1 MKKVIRINESDL
13 IEMIKNIIIE
23 QDDNVEYEDFTPQ
36 EYMDLLKSVNYK
48 AQAIPKFPDFKG
60 KKIRV
65 NGNLNLIGLKQITN
79 LGELIVTGDL
89 NVRSSGIVNFE
100 GVKVGGSLS
109 YWDTPYS
116 KELDRRKEMAL
127 RAEARQRR
135 EDGEWDLNNS
145 NIDDEGLM
153 ANAVFDYMV
162 QEGDIEYLDG
172 PEREEL
178 EDLERRMEELEE
190 KIDNEEDSEIV
201 DELENEQNDLQ
212 SEIDELKD
220 KDNDVY
226 DLMPEGSHYDLYTFR
241 SIHNNSS
248 GNIYA
253 VGTENDADSSL
264 KEYYDEM
271 VNDLSN
277 FSKNTLSYH
286 IDGDEVAEYYE
297 DMIREWVIDDPE
309 NYDVSRET
317 SVKQDKEIEKLQ
329 NQKRSLE
336 IETYLI
342 SSGARSPLTEEGV
355 ESLKYFKFNDY
366 MNNIL
371 VVEWSE
377 NKWQIYQNGKKV
389 ESVTYEDEDE
399 DEDGEHES
407 DNESRVEEIENE
419 IEVIDEEIQDIKD
432 DPDGDLNESEIEEAV
447 EDRLGQIKD
456 DPMGWLDE
464 MGDDYNNFID
474 RQSLLNDL
482 IDEND
487 YGVISSYNNEYDTV
501 SVNDSTFVVMRID

>member
-1 MKKVIRINESDL
+1 MKKVIRINEGDL
-13 IEMIKNIIIE
+13 IGLIKNIIIE

-36 EYMDLLKSVNYK
+36 EYIDLLKSVNYK
-48 AQAIPKFPDFKG
+48 AQAIPKFPDFRG

-145 NIDDEGLM
+145 NIDKEGLM

-162 QEGDIEYLDG
+162 QEGDIGYLDG

-297 DMIREWVIDDPE
+297 EAIREWVMDDPE

-317 SVKQDKEIEKLQ
+317 SNSQDREIEELNNK
-329 NQKRSLE
+329 KKSLE

-342 SSGARSPLTEEGV
+342 KCGARSPLTEEDIEAV
-355 ESLKYFKFNDY
+355 SYFKFNDY
-366 MNNIL
+366 LNNIL
-371 VVEWSE
+371 IVEWSE

-389 ESVTYEDEDE
+389 DEVYYEDE

-407 DNESRVEEIENE
+407 DNDSRVDEIESE
-419 IEVIDEEIQDIKD
+419 IEDIDVEIQDIKD
-432 DPDGDLNESEIEEAV
+432 DPDGDLNDDEVEEAV
-447 EDRLGQIKD
+447 EDRLQEIKD
-456 DPMGWLDE
+456 DPVGWIDQ
-464 MGDDYNNFID
+464 MGDDYSNFID
-474 RQSLLNDL
+474 RQSLIRALVD
-482 IDEND
+482 DND
-487 YGVISSYNNEYDTV
+487 YSVLSSYNNEYDTV

>member
-1 MKKVIRINESDL
+1 MKKVIRINEGDL
-13 IEMIKNIIIE
+13 IGLIKNIIIE

-36 EYMDLLKSVNYK
+36 EYIDLLKSVNYK
-48 AQAIPKFPDFKG
+48 AQAIPKFPDFRG

-100 GVKVGGSLS
+100 GVTVGGSLS
-109 YWDTPYS
+109 HWDTPYQ

-145 NIDDEGLM
+145 NIDKEGLM

-162 QEGDIEYLDG
+162 QEGDIGYLDG

-178 EDLERRMEELEE
+178 QDLERRMEELEE
-190 KIDNEEDSEIV
+190 RIDNEEDSEII

-226 DLMPEGSHYDLYTFR
+226 DLIPESSHYDLHTFR
-241 SIHNNSS
+241 SIHNDAS
-248 GNIYA
+248 GYVYA
-253 VGTENDADSSL
+253 VGTEREANSSL

-297 DMIREWVIDDPE
+297 EAIREWVMDDPE

-317 SVKQDKEIEKLQ
+317 SNSQDREIEELNNK
-329 NQKRSLE
+329 KKSLE

-342 SSGARSPLTEEGV
+342 KCGARSPLTEEDIEAV
-355 ESLKYFKFNDY
+355 SYFKFNDY
-366 MNNIL
+366 LNNIL
-371 VVEWSE
+371 IVEWSE

-389 ESVTYEDEDE
+389 ESVTYEDE

>member
-1 MKKVIRINESDL
+1 MKKVVRINESDL
-13 IEMIKNIIIE
+13 IEMIKNIIVE
-23 QDDNVEYEDFTPQ
+23 QDDSVEYEDFTPQ

-65 NGNLNLIGLKQITN
+65 NGNLPLMGLKQVTN

-89 NVRSSGIVNFE
+89 NLRSSGIVNLE
-100 GVKVGGSLS
+100 GVTVGGSLS

-135 EDGEWDLNNS
+135 EDSEWDLNNS

-190 KIDNEEDSEIV
+190 RIDNEEDSEIV

-248 GNIYA
+248 GNVYA
-253 VGTENDADSSL
+253 VGTEREADSSL
-264 KEYYDEM
+264 EEYYDEM

-297 DMIREWVIDDPE
+297 EAIREWVMDDPE

-317 SVKQDKEIEKLQ
+317 SGSQDNEIKKLQ
-329 NQKRSLE
+329 NQKRFLQ

-399 DEDGEHES
+399 DGEHES

-419 IEVIDEEIQDIKD
+419 IEGIDEEIQDIRD

-447 EDRLGQIKD
+447 EDRLGEIKD

-482 IDEND
+482 VDEND

>member
-1 MKKVIRINESDL
+1 MKKVVRINESDL
-13 IEMIKNIIIE
+13 IEMIKNIIVE
-23 QDDNVEYEDFTPQ
+23 QDDSVEYEDFTPQ
-36 EYMDLLKSVNYK
+36 EYIDLLKSVNYK

-65 NGNLNLIGLKQITN
+65 NGNLPLMGLKQVTN

-89 NVRSSGIVNFE
+89 NLRSSGIVNLE
-100 GVKVGGSLS
+100 GVTVGGSLS

-190 KIDNEEDSEIV
+190 RIDNEEDSEIV

-253 VGTENDADSSL
+253 VGTEREADSSL
-264 KEYYDEM
+264 EEYYDEM

-297 DMIREWVIDDPE
+297 EAIREWVMDDPE

-317 SVKQDKEIEKLQ
+317 SGSQDNEIKKLQ
-329 NQKRSLE
+329 NQKRFLQ

-399 DEDGEHES
+399 DGEHES

-419 IEVIDEEIQDIKD
+419 IEGIDEEIQDIRD

-447 EDRLGQIKD
+447 EDRLGEIKD

-482 IDEND
+482 VDEND

>member
-1 MKKVIRINESDL
+1 MKKVVRINESDL
-13 IEMIKNIIIE
+13 IGLIKNIIIE
-23 QDDNVEYEDFTPQ
+23 QDDSVEYEDFTPQ
-36 EYMDLLKSVNYK
+36 EYIDLLKSVNYK

-65 NGNLNLIGLKQITN
+65 NGNLPLMGLKQISN

-89 NVRSSGIVNFE
+89 NLRSSGIVSLE
-100 GVKVGGSLS
+100 GVTVGGSLS
-109 YWDTPYS
+109 HWDTPYQ

-145 NIDDEGLM
+145 NIDNEGLM

-162 QEGDIEYLDG
+162 QEGDIGYLDG

-178 EDLERRMEELEE
+178 KDLERRMEELEE
-190 KIDNEEDSEIV
+190 RIDNEEDSEIV
-201 DELENEQNDLQ
+201 DELEIEQNDLQ

-226 DLMPEGSHYDLYTFR
+226 DLIPESSHYDLHTFR
-241 SIHNNSS
+241 SIHNDAS
-248 GNIYA
+248 GYVYA
-253 VGTENDADSSL
+253 VGTENEADSSL

-277 FSKNTLSYH
+277 FNKNTLSYH

-297 DMIREWVIDDPE
+297 DAVREWVMDDPE

-329 NQKRSLE
+329 NQKRSLQTE
-336 IETYLI
+336 KYLI
-342 SSGARSPLTEEGV
+342 SSGARSPLIEEDI
-355 ESLKYFKFNDY
+355 EDLKYFKFNDY
-366 MNNIL
+366 MDNIL
-371 VVEWSE
+371 IVEWSE

-399 DEDGEHES
+399 DGEHES
-407 DNESRVEEIENE
+407 DNESRVEEIESE
-419 IEVIDEEIQDIKD
+419 IEDIDVEIQDIRD
-432 DPDGDLNESEIEEAV
+432 DPDGDLNDDEVEEAV
-447 EDRLGQIKD
+447 EDRLGEIRD
-456 DPMGWLDE
+456 NPVGWLDQ
-464 MGDDYNNFID
+464 MGENYDNFID
-474 RQSLLNDL
+474 RQSLINDL

-487 YGVISSYNNEYDTV
+487 YSVISHYNNEYDTV

>member
-1 MKKVIRINESDL
+1 MKKVVRINESDL
-13 IEMIKNIIIE
+13 IGLIKNIIIE
-23 QDDNVEYEDFTPQ
+23 QDDSVEYEDFTPQ

-65 NGNLNLIGLKQITN
+65 NGNLPLMGLKQVTN

-89 NVRSSGIVNFE
+89 NLRSSGIVSLE
-100 GVKVGGSLS
+100 GVTVGGSLS

-178 EDLERRMEELEE
+178 QDLERRMEELEE
-190 KIDNEEDSEIV
+190 RIDNEEDYEII

-297 DMIREWVIDDPE
+297 EAIREWVMDDPE

-317 SVKQDKEIEKLQ
+317 SNSQDREIEELNNK
-329 NQKRSLE
+329 KKSLE

-342 SSGARSPLTEEGV
+342 KCGARSPLTEEDIEAV
-355 ESLKYFKFNDY
+355 SYFKFNDY
-366 MNNIL
+366 LNNIL
-371 VVEWSE
+371 IVEWSE

-399 DEDGEHES
+399 DGEHES

-419 IEVIDEEIQDIKD
+419 IEGIDEEIQDIRD

-447 EDRLGQIKD
+447 EDRLGEIKD
-456 DPMGWLDE
+456 DPVGWIDQ
-464 MGDDYNNFID
+464 MGDDYSNFID
-474 RQSLLNDL
+474 RQSLIRALVDEGSYGDLN
-482 IDEND
+482 
-487 YGVISSYNNEYDTV
+487 GYNNEYDTV

>member
-13 IEMIKNIIIE
+13 IGLIKNIIIE

-36 EYMDLLKSVNYK
+36 EYIDLLKSVNYK

-89 NVRSSGIVNFE
+89 NLRSSGIVSLE
-100 GVKVGGSLS
+100 GVTVGGSLS

-178 EDLERRMEELEE
+178 QDLERRMEELEE
-190 KIDNEEDSEIV
+190 RIDNEEDYEII

-297 DMIREWVIDDPE
+297 EAIREWVMDDPE

-317 SVKQDKEIEKLQ
+317 SGSQDNEIKKLQ

-377 NKWQIYQNGKKV
+377 NKWQIYQNGEKV
-389 ESVTYEDEDE
+389 ESVTYEDE

-419 IEVIDEEIQDIKD
+419 IEGIDEEIQDIRD

-447 EDRLGQIKD
+447 EDRLGEIKD
-456 DPMGWLDE
+456 DPVGWIDQ

-474 RQSLLNDL
+474 RQSLIRDL
-482 IDEND
+482 VDDND
-487 YGVISSYNNEYDTV
+487 YSVLSSYNNEYDTV

>member
-1 MKKVIRINESDL
+1 MKKVIRINEDDL
-13 IEMIKNIIIE
+13 IGLIKNIIIE

-65 NGNLNLIGLKQITN
+65 NGNLPLMGLKQVTN

-89 NVRSSGIVNFE
+89 NVRSSGIVSLE
-100 GVKVGGSLS
+100 GVTVGGILS
-109 YWDTPYS
+109 YWDTPYQ

-145 NIDDEGLM
+145 NIDKEGLM

-162 QEGDIEYLDG
+162 QEGDIEYLDVS
-172 PEREEL
+172 EREEL
-178 EDLERRMEELEE
+178 QDLERRMEELEE
-190 KIDNEEDSEIV
+190 RIDNEEDSEIV

-220 KDNDVY
+220 KNNDVY
-226 DLMPEGSHYDLYTFR
+226 DLIPEGSHYDLYTFR

-253 VGTENDADSSL
+253 VGTEREADSSL
-264 KEYYDEM
+264 EEYYDEM

-297 DMIREWVIDDPE
+297 DMIREWVMDDPE

-329 NQKRSLE
+329 NQKRFLQ

-399 DEDGEHES
+399 DGEHES
-407 DNESRVEEIENE
+407 DNESRVEEIESE
-419 IEVIDEEIQDIKD
+419 IEGIDEEIQDIRD

-447 EDRLGQIKD
+447 EDRLGEIKD
-456 DPMGWLDE
+456 DPVGWLDQ
-464 MGDDYNNFID
+464 MGDDYSNFID
-474 RQSLLNDL
+474 TQSLIRDL
-482 IDEND
+482 VDESD

-501 SVNDSTFVVMRID
+501 SVNNSTFVVMRID

>member
-1 MKKVIRINESDL
+1 MKKVVRINESDL
-13 IEMIKNIIIE
+13 IEMIKNIIVE
-23 QDDNVEYEDFTPQ
+23 QDDSVEYEDFTPQ

-48 AQAIPKFPDFKG
+48 AQAIPKFPDFRG

-100 GVKVGGSLS
+100 GVTVGGSLS

-190 KIDNEEDSEIV
+190 RINNEEDYEII

-253 VGTENDADSSL
+253 VGTENEADSSL
-264 KEYYDEM
+264 EEYYDEM

-297 DMIREWVIDDPE
+297 EAIREWVMDDPE

-317 SVKQDKEIEKLQ
+317 SGSQDNEIKKLQ
-329 NQKRSLE
+329 NQKRFLQ

-399 DEDGEHES
+399 DGEHES

-419 IEVIDEEIQDIKD
+419 IEGIDEEIQDIKD

-447 EDRLGQIKD
+447 EDRLGEIKD

-482 IDEND
+482 VDEND

>member
-1 MKKVIRINESDL
+1 MKKVVRINESDL
-13 IEMIKNIIIE
+13 IGLIKNIIIE
-23 QDDNVEYEDFTPQ
+23 QDDSVEYEDFTPQ

-89 NVRSSGIVNFE
+89 NLRSSGIVSLE
-100 GVKVGGSLS
+100 GVTVGGSLS

-116 KELDRRKEMAL
+116 KEIDRRKEMAL

-162 QEGDIEYLDG
+162 QEGDIGYLDG

-190 KIDNEEDSEIV
+190 RIDNEEDSEIV
-201 DELENEQNDLQ
+201 DELEIEQNDLQ

-241 SIHNNSS
+241 SIHNDAS

-253 VGTENDADSSL
+253 VGTEREADSSL

-277 FSKNTLSYH
+277 FNKNTLSYH

-297 DMIREWVIDDPE
+297 DMIREWVMDDPE

-342 SSGARSPLTEEGV
+342 SSGARSPLIEEGV

-399 DEDGEHES
+399 DGEHES

-419 IEVIDEEIQDIKD
+419 IEGIDEEIQDIKD
-432 DPDGDLNESEIEEAV
+432 DPDGDLNDDEVEEAV

-456 DPMGWLDE
+456 DPMSWLDE

-474 RQSLLNDL
+474 RQSLINDL

>member
-1 MKKVIRINESDL
+1 MKKVVRINESDL
-13 IEMIKNIIIE
+13 IEMIKNIIVE
-23 QDDNVEYEDFTPQ
+23 QDDSVEYEDFTPQ
-36 EYMDLLKSVNYK
+36 EYIDLLKSVNYK

-65 NGNLNLIGLKQITN
+65 NGNLPLMGLKQVTN

-89 NVRSSGIVNFE
+89 NLRSSGIVNLE
-100 GVKVGGSLS
+100 GVTVGGSLS

-135 EDGEWDLNNS
+135 EDSEWDLNNS

-190 KIDNEEDSEIV
+190 RIDNEEDSEIV

-248 GNIYA
+248 GNVYA
-253 VGTENDADSSL
+253 VGTEREADSSL
-264 KEYYDEM
+264 EEYYDEM

-297 DMIREWVIDDPE
+297 EAIREWVMDDPE

-317 SVKQDKEIEKLQ
+317 SGSQDNEIKKLQ
-329 NQKRSLE
+329 NQKRFLQ

-399 DEDGEHES
+399 DGEHES

-419 IEVIDEEIQDIKD
+419 IEGIDEEIQDIRD

-447 EDRLGQIKD
+447 EDRLGEIKD

-482 IDEND
+482 IDEGS
-487 YGVISSYNNEYDTV
+487 YGDLNGYNNEYDTV

>member
-1 MKKVIRINESDL
+1 MKKVVRINESDL
-13 IEMIKNIIIE
+13 IGLIKNIIIE
-23 QDDNVEYEDFTPQ
+23 QDDSVEYEDFTPQ

-65 NGNLNLIGLKQITN
+65 NGNLPLMGLKQVTN

-89 NVRSSGIVNFE
+89 NLRSSGIVSLE
-100 GVKVGGSLS
+100 GVTVGGSLS

-178 EDLERRMEELEE
+178 QDLERRMEELEE
-190 KIDNEEDSEIV
+190 RIDNEEDYEII

-297 DMIREWVIDDPE
+297 DMIREWVMDDPE

-317 SVKQDKEIEKLQ
+317 SNSQDREIEELNNK
-329 NQKRSLE
+329 KKSLE

-342 SSGARSPLTEEGV
+342 KCGARSPLTEEDIEAV
-355 ESLKYFKFNDY
+355 SYFKFNDY
-366 MNNIL
+366 LNNIL
-371 VVEWSE
+371 IVEWSE

-389 ESVTYEDEDE
+389 ESVTYEDE

-456 DPMGWLDE
+456 DPVGWLDE

>member
-13 IEMIKNIIIE
+13 IGLIKNIIIE
-23 QDDNVEYEDFTPQ
+23 QDDSVEYEDFTPQ
-36 EYMDLLKSVNYK
+36 EYIDLLKSVNYK

-65 NGNLNLIGLKQITN
+65 NGNLPLMGLKQVTN

-89 NVRSSGIVNFE
+89 SLHSSGIVSLE
-100 GVKVGGSLS
+100 GVTVGGSLS

-178 EDLERRMEELEE
+178 QDLERRMEELEE
-190 KIDNEEDSEIV
+190 RIDNEEDYEII

-399 DEDGEHES
+399 DGEHES

>member
-1 MKKVIRINESDL
+1 MKKVVRINESDL
-13 IEMIKNIIIE
+13 IEMIKNIIVE
-23 QDDNVEYEDFTPQ
+23 QDDSVEYEDFTPQ
-36 EYMDLLKSVNYK
+36 EYIDLLKSVNYK

-65 NGNLNLIGLKQITN
+65 NGNLPLMGLKQVTN

-89 NVRSSGIVNFE
+89 NLRSSGIVNLE
-100 GVKVGGSLS
+100 GVTVGGSLS

-162 QEGDIEYLDG
+162 QESDIEYLYG

-190 KIDNEEDSEIV
+190 RIDNEEDSEIV

-253 VGTENDADSSL
+253 VGTEREADSSL
-264 KEYYDEM
+264 EEYYDEM
-271 VNDLSN
+271 VSDLSN

-297 DMIREWVIDDPE
+297 EAIREWVMDDPE

-317 SVKQDKEIEKLQ
+317 SGSQDNEIKKLQ
-329 NQKRSLE
+329 NQKRFLQ

-399 DEDGEHES
+399 DGEHES

-419 IEVIDEEIQDIKD
+419 IEGIDEEIQDIRD

-447 EDRLGQIKD
+447 EDRLGEIKD

-464 MGDDYNNFID
+464 MGDDYNYFID

-482 IDEND
+482 VDEND

>member
-1 MKKVIRINESDL
+1 MKKVIRINEGDL
-13 IEMIKNIIIE
+13 IGLIKNIIIE

-48 AQAIPKFPDFKG
+48 AQAIPKFPDFRG

-116 KELDRRKEMAL
+116 NELDRRKEIAL

-190 KIDNEEDSEIV
+190 RIDNEEDSEII

-226 DLMPEGSHYDLYTFR
+226 DLIPEGSHYDLYTFR

-264 KEYYDEM
+264 KEYYEEM
-271 VNDLSN
+271 VNDYSN
-277 FSKNTLSYH
+277 FDKNTLSYH

-297 DMIREWVIDDPE
+297 DMIREWVTDDPT
-309 NYDVSRET
+309 NYGISRET
-317 SVKQDKEIEKLQ
+317 SNSQDREIEELNNK
-329 NQKRSLE
+329 KRSLE

-342 SSGARSPLTEEGV
+342 KCGARSPLTEEDIEAV
-355 ESLKYFKFNDY
+355 SYFKFNDY
-366 MNNIL
+366 LNNIL
-371 VVEWSE
+371 IVEWSE

-399 DEDGEHES
+399 DGEHES

-419 IEVIDEEIQDIKD
+419 IEGIDEEIQDIRD

-447 EDRLGQIKD
+447 EDRLGEIKD
-456 DPMGWLDE
+456 DPVGWIDQ
-464 MGDDYNNFID
+464 MGDDYSNFID
-474 RQSLLNDL
+474 RQSLIRALVD
-482 IDEND
+482 DND
-487 YGVISSYNNEYDTV
+487 YSIISSYNNEYDTV

>member
-1 MKKVIRINESDL
+1 MKKIIRINESDL
-13 IEMIKNIIIE
+13 IGLIKNIIIE
-23 QDDNVEYEDFTPQ
+23 QDENVEYEDFTPE

-48 AQAIPKFPDFKG
+48 AQAIPKFPDFRG

-65 NGNLNLIGLKQITN
+65 NGNLSLMGLKQVTN

-89 NVRSSGIVNFE
+89 NVRSSGIVNFD
-100 GVKVGGSLS
+100 GVTVNGSLS
-109 YWDTPYS
+109 HWDTPYQ

-127 RAEARQRR
+127 RDEARQRR

-145 NIDDEGLM
+145 NIDKEGLM

-162 QEGDIEYLDG
+162 QEGDIGYLDG

-178 EDLERRMEELEE
+178 QDLERRMEELEE
-190 KIDNEEDSEIV
+190 RIDNEEDYEII

-241 SIHNNSS
+241 SIHNDAS

-253 VGTENDADSSL
+253 VGTENEADSSL
-264 KEYYDEM
+264 EEYYDDS

-329 NQKRSLE
+329 NQKRSLQV
-336 IETYLI
+336 ETHLI

-399 DEDGEHES
+399 DGEHES

-419 IEVIDEEIQDIKD
+419 IEGIDEEIQDIRD

-447 EDRLGQIKD
+447 EDRLGEIKD
-456 DPMGWLDE
+456 DPVGWLDQ
-464 MGDDYNNFID
+464 MGDDYSNFID
-474 RQSLLNDL
+474 RQSLIRALVD
-482 IDEND
+482 DND
-487 YGVISSYNNEYDTV
+487 YGIISSYNNEYDIV

>member
-1 MKKVIRINESDL
+1 MKKVVRINESDL
-13 IEMIKNIIIE
+13 IEMIKNIIVE
-23 QDDNVEYEDFTPQ
+23 QDDSVEYEDFTPQ

-48 AQAIPKFPDFKG
+48 AQAIPKFPDFRG

-100 GVKVGGSLS
+100 GVTVGGSLS

-190 KIDNEEDSEIV
+190 RINNEEDYEII

-253 VGTENDADSSL
+253 VGTENEADSSL
-264 KEYYDEM
+264 EEYYDEM

-297 DMIREWVIDDPE
+297 EAIREWVMDDPE

-317 SVKQDKEIEKLQ
+317 SGSQDNEIKKLQ
-329 NQKRSLE
+329 NQKRFLQ

-399 DEDGEHES
+399 DGEHES

-419 IEVIDEEIQDIKD
+419 IEGIDEEIQDIRD

-447 EDRLGQIKD
+447 EDRLGEIKD

-482 IDEND
+482 VDEND

>member
-1 MKKVIRINESDL
+1 MKKVIRINEGDL
-13 IEMIKNIIIE
+13 IGLIKNIIIE

-36 EYMDLLKSVNYK
+36 EYIDLLKSVNYK
-48 AQAIPKFPDFKG
+48 AQAIPKFPDFRG

-116 KELDRRKEMAL
+116 NELDRRKEIAL
-127 RAEARQRR
+127 RAETRQRR

-145 NIDDEGLM
+145 NIDKEGLM

-162 QEGDIEYLDG
+162 QEGDIGYLDG

-178 EDLERRMEELEE
+178 QDLERRMEELEE
-190 KIDNEEDSEIV
+190 RIDNEEDSEIV

-226 DLMPEGSHYDLYTFR
+226 DLMPEGSHYDLDTFR
-241 SIHNNSS
+241 SIHNDAY
-248 GNIYA
+248 GYVYA
-253 VGTENDADSSL
+253 VGTEREADRSL
-264 KEYYDEM
+264 EEYYDEM

-297 DMIREWVIDDPE
+297 EAIREWVMDDPE

-317 SVKQDKEIEKLQ
+317 SVKQDKEIEELNNK
-329 NQKRSLE
+329 KKSLE

-342 SSGARSPLTEEGV
+342 SSGARSPLIEEDI

-389 ESVTYEDEDE
+389 DEVYYEDE

-419 IEVIDEEIQDIKD
+419 IEGIDEEIQDIRD

-447 EDRLGQIKD
+447 EDRLGEIKD
-456 DPMGWLDE
+456 DPVGWLDQ
-464 MGDDYNNFID
+464 MGDDYSNFID
-474 RQSLLNDL
+474 RQSLIRDL
-482 IDEND
+482 VDEND

>member
-1 MKKVIRINESDL
+1 MKKVVRINESDL
-13 IEMIKNIIIE
+13 IGLIKNIIIE
-23 QDDNVEYEDFTPQ
+23 QDDSVEYEDFTPQ
-36 EYMDLLKSVNYK
+36 EYIDLLKSVNYK

-65 NGNLNLIGLKQITN
+65 NGSLSLIGLKQITN

-89 NVRSSGIVNFE
+89 NVRSTGIVSLE
-100 GVKVGGSLS
+100 GVTVGGGLS
-109 YWDTPYS
+109 HWDTPYS
-116 KELDRRKEMAL
+116 KEIDRRKEMAL

-135 EDGEWDLNNS
+135 EDGEWDLNS
-145 NIDDEGLM
+145 PDIDDEGLM

-190 KIDNEEDSEIV
+190 RIDNEEDSEIV
-201 DELENEQNDLQ
+201 DELEIEQNDLQ

-226 DLMPEGSHYDLYTFR
+226 DLIPVGSHYDLHTFR
-241 SIHNNSS
+241 SIHNDTS
-248 GNIYA
+248 GNVYA
-253 VGTENDADSSL
+253 VGTGSEADDSVE
-264 KEYYDEM
+264 EYYEEM

-277 FSKNTLSYH
+277 FDKNTLSYH
-286 IDGDEVAEYYE
+286 IDGDEVADYYE
-297 DMIREWVIDDPE
+297 DMIREWVTDDPT
-309 NYDVSRET
+309 NYGISRET
-317 SVKQDKEIEKLQ
+317 SNSQDREIEKLQ

-342 SSGARSPLTEEGV
+342 KCGARSPLTEEEV
-355 ESLKYFKFNDY
+355 ESVKYFKFNDY
-366 MNNIL
+366 MENIL
-371 VVEWSE
+371 IVEWSE

-389 ESVTYEDEDE
+389 DEVYYEDE

-407 DNESRVEEIENE
+407 DNESRSDEIESE
-419 IEVIDEEIQDIKD
+419 IEDLDVEIQDIKD
-432 DPDGDLNESEIEEAV
+432 DPDGDLNDDEVEEAV
-447 EDRLGQIKD
+447 EDKLQEIKD
-456 DPMGWLDE
+456 DPAGFLDE
-464 MGDDYNNFID
+464 MSDDLNNFVD
-474 RQSLLNDL
+474 KRSLLRDL
-482 IDEND
+482 VDEAD
-487 YGVISSYNNEYDTV
+487 YSVINGYDGNYDTV

>member
-178 EDLERRMEELEE
+178 QDLERRMEELEE
-190 KIDNEEDSEIV
+190 RIDNEEDYEII

-399 DEDGEHES
+399 DGEHES

>member
-145 NIDDEGLM
+145 NIDNEGLM

-162 QEGDIEYLDG
+162 QEGDIGYLDG

-190 KIDNEEDSEIV
+190 RIDNEEDSEIV

-277 FSKNTLSYH
+277 FDKNTLSYH

-399 DEDGEHES
+399 DGEHES

>member
-1 MKKVIRINESDL
+1 MKKVIRINEGDL
-13 IEMIKNIIIE
+13 IGLIKNIIIE

-36 EYMDLLKSVNYK
+36 EYIDLLKSVNYK
-48 AQAIPKFPDFKG
+48 AQAIPKFPDFRG

-89 NVRSSGIVNFE
+89 NVRSSGIVNFD
-100 GVKVGGSLS
+100 GVTVNGSLS
-109 YWDTPYS
+109 HWDTPYQ

-127 RAEARQRR
+127 RDEARQRR

-145 NIDDEGLM
+145 NIDKEGLM

-162 QEGDIEYLDG
+162 QEGDIGYLDG

-178 EDLERRMEELEE
+178 QDLERRMEELEE
-190 KIDNEEDSEIV
+190 RIDNEEDSEII

-226 DLMPEGSHYDLYTFR
+226 DLIPEGSHYDLDTFR
-241 SIHNNSS
+241 SIHNDAS
-248 GNIYA
+248 GYVYA
-253 VGTENDADSSL
+253 VGTENEADSSL
-264 KEYYDEM
+264 EEYYDEM
-271 VNDLSN
+271 VSDLSN

-297 DMIREWVIDDPE
+297 EAIREWVMDDPE

-329 NQKRSLE
+329 NQKRSLQV
-336 IETYLI
+336 ETHLI

-399 DEDGEHES
+399 DGEHES

-419 IEVIDEEIQDIKD
+419 IEGIDEEIQDIRD

-447 EDRLGQIKD
+447 EDRLGEIKD
-456 DPMGWLDE
+456 DPVGWLDQ
-464 MGDDYNNFID
+464 MGDDYSNFID
-474 RQSLLNDL
+474 RQSLIRALVD
-482 IDEND
+482 DND
-487 YGVISSYNNEYDTV
+487 YGIISSYNNEYDIV